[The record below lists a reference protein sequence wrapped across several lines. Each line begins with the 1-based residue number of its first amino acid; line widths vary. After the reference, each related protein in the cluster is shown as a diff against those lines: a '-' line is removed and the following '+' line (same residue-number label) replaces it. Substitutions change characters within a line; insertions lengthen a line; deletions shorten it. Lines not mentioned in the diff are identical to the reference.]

1 MLNDANVII
10 KIKEYRNYLFQLR
23 QTCFLG
29 IDGFEAT
36 SKSISVHISPNL
48 AAKNCQIQTL
58 LASNSTI
65 NMTNQQHEQ
74 KISRLFGLL

>member
-48 AAKNCQIQTL
+48 AAKIARFRHYWHQIQQ
-58 LASNSTI
+58 SI
-65 NMTNQQHEQ
+65 
-74 KISRLFGLL
+74 